1 MDDHDRDILRSLQ
14 ADGSLSNKALAEKI
28 HLSPTPCWRRV
39 KALEESG
46 TITGYT
52 ALLAPETLGID
63 LTILAQVVLEDHHP
77 DTVAAFDAAILDIP
91 EVLECHM
98 VSGDHDYA
106 LKIVARDMDAYSA
119 LLRDQLLQLPAV
131 HRLSSNFVMTSKKL
145 TTALPVYD

>member
-131 HRLSSNFVMTSKKL
+131 HRLSSHFVITSKQL